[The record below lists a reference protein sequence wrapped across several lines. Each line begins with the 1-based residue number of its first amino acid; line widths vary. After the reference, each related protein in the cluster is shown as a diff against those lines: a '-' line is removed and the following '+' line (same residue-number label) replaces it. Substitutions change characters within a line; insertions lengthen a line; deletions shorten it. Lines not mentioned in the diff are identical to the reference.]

1 MSPTDCEQR
10 IGKRQGTVSHILI
23 SARWLATEIWYLKY
37 HPMPCL
43 LCILQPS
50 LNLFRVIQ

>member
-37 HPMPCL
+37 HLLPCL